1 MKIRIFLALL
11 LFLQVASVQAQRGKS
26 VRNKPTEEELAQ
38 QEKIAR
44 MQAATE
50 RVMFIDSMVVDKKDF
65 LRAYRMSSETGTIN
79 PTAEFLRDYH
89 SSDSYA
95 FTNELNTKC
104 YFSRQLTD
112 STSMLY
118 MSEWENGMWD
128 DPVQLAG
135 INDDGQFRTLNYP
148 FMMGDGVTMYF
159 AAEGEGGLGGYDIYM
174 TTYNDE
180 SNGFLHPVNIGMPFN
195 SEANDYMYVIDEY
208 DSLGWFATDRRQPEG
223 KVCVY
228 VFVPSAIRQGYDAEE
243 YEPEQIAAFAQI
255 ASISDTWTDEQRLR
269 DAQQRLRQHSASR
282 RQMAEQQPVF
292 IINDRVTYHSVSDFR
307 HPSNAERYKQLTSL
321 FERQQSVTGNL
332 NKARNYY
339 AMATQEER
347 SQLMAEILSDEQ
359 LTLQLHEKIHS
370 LEKTIRND
378 EIIFLTNNN

>member
-11 LFLQVASVQAQRGKS
+11 LLLQVASVQAQRGKS

-38 QEKIAR
+38 QEKITR
-44 MQAATE
+44 MQASTE

-65 LRAYRMSSETGTIN
+65 LRAYRMSCETGTIT
-79 PTAEFLRDYH
+79 PTADFLRDYR
-89 SSDSYA
+89 SADSYA

-104 YFSRQLTD
+104 YFSRLLTD

-118 MSEWENGMWD
+118 MSERDNGMWT
-128 DPVQLAG
+128 DPVQLTG
-135 INDDGQFRTLNYP
+135 INDEGHFKTLNYP
-148 FMMGDGVTMYF
+148 FVMGDGVTMYF

-174 TTYNDE
+174 TTCDDE

-228 VFVPSAIRQGYDAEE
+228 VFVPSSVRQGYDAEE

-255 ASISDTWTDEQRLR
+255 SSISDTWTDEQRLQ
-269 DAQQRLRQHSASR
+269 DAQQRLRQHSTGR
-282 RQMAEQQPVF
+282 RQTAEQRPAF
-292 IINDRVTYHSVSDFR
+292 IVNDRVTYHSASDFR

-321 FERQQSVTGNL
+321 LERQQSVTGNL

-347 SQLMAEILSDEQ
+347 SQLMAEILADEK